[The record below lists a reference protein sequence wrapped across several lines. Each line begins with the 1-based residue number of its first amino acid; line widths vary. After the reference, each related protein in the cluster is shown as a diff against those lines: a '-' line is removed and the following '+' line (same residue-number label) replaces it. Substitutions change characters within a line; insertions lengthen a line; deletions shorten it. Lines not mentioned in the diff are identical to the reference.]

1 MGVSLPDLSFLEGA
15 PEQNYTP
22 RLSPHI
28 SSALLVLLGEGGEGP
43 ALLSL
48 QQNLPMSFLQRGGS
62 VCENPTA
69 DSVLERVHASPCHFT
84 IGAEFSS
91 MPPFENPG
99 LLGGT
104 RHVYGHSFPAP
115 RLWGPSPLW
124 DCPVCL
130 SLPLCPSW
138 YLLPLLPSS
147 LCGSLTC
154 PELTSQ

>member
-15 PEQNYTP
+15 PEQNCTP

-48 QQNLPMSFLQRGGS
+48 QQNLPRSVFRGVGLFVRIPQQIQCWREFMLVHATSPLALSFLPCPHSRIPAFLG
-62 VCENPTA
+62 
-69 DSVLERVHASPCHFT
+69 VLDMS
-84 IGAEFSS
+84 
-91 MPPFENPG
+91 
-99 LLGGT
+99 
-104 RHVYGHSFPAP
+104 GHSFPAP
-115 RLWGPSPLW
+115 RHWGPSPLW

-130 SLPLCPSW
+130 SLPLSPSW

-154 PELTSQ
+154 PELTSE